1 MKQFLCFKI
10 RGYWF
15 GMDVENV
22 IEIVNPT
29 SLSNADS
36 PAFPG
41 EDNIVYHGATLPT
54 IHLEDLLFGEQVKY
68 DTSKRIL
75 VSEINA
81 LRAGIIVDSAEEIL
95 SVGNDQIR
103 KLTPGLTPINYE
115 YLEGYIPSEERNIFL
130 ISSEKLGELV
140 SAK

>member
-1 MKQFLCFKI
+1 MKQFLCFKM
-10 RGYWF
+10 RGHWF
-15 GMDVENV
+15 GIDVENV

-29 SLSNADS
+29 SLNNTDS
-36 PAFPG
+36 PAFP
-41 EDNIVYHGATLPT
+41 DDDSFVYHDTAMPA
-54 IHLEDLLFGEQVKY
+54 IHLADLLFGEQVKY
-68 DTSKRIL
+68 DTSKRVL

-95 SVGNDQIR
+95 SVGEEQVR
-103 KLTPGLTPINYE
+103 PLSPGLAPFNNE
-115 YLEGYIPSEERNIFL
+115 YLGGYISSEERNIYL